1 MPFHHKSVA
10 SRTSSQ
16 SYMGKDAII
25 DSFYSPASNL
35 LNSHFRIVHMSKIS
49 VVIPTRG
56 RHHFLKQA
64 IASVLAQ
71 RHAAHEIIVVDD
83 GDGAAETVGGMHDSV
98 TVLDNIGRGPVPA
111 RNLGVAHATG
121 DCIAFLDDDDWWT
134 DADYLGAASRAFDA
148 GAAFSYGDG
157 VMAFEDGRPPMPFAF
172 HADADTLMRDNTI
185 LISAVV
191 YRRDLHIALGAFDEH
206 LPFYWDWDWYLRVA
220 RAGHDLLHIESPVV
234 AIRVHAQNMSGE
246 SLEAQRRAN
255 LDRFS
260 HKHTL
265 PPIPLKNHL
274 DIATGASGTLPLR

>member
-1 MPFHHKSVA
+1 
-10 SRTSSQ
+10 
-16 SYMGKDAII
+16 MGKDAIMV
-25 DSFYSPASNL
+25 SSYSPASDL
-35 LNSHFRIVHMSKIS
+35 LNSHFRTAYMSKIS

-56 RHHFLKQA
+56 RHHFLRQA

-83 GDGAAETVGGMHDSV
+83 GEGVAEAVSGMHDSV

-111 RNLGVAHATG
+111 RNLGVAQATG

-134 DADYLGAASRAFDA
+134 DTDYLGTASRAFDA

-157 VMAFEDGRPPMPFAF
+157 VMAFEDGRPSLPFAF

-185 LISAVV
+185 LISAVI
-191 YRRDLHIALGAFDEH
+191 YRRDLHAALGDFDEG

-220 RAGHDLLHIESPVV
+220 RAGHDFVHFERPVV

-246 SLEAQRRAN
+246 SLEAQRREN

-260 HKHTL
+260 RKHAL
-265 PPIPLKNHL
+265 PPIPLKNHF
-274 DIATGASGTLPLR
+274 DIATHASGTPPRSWKPA